1 MCWESTLP
9 TELQPQPQ
17 PCLTHSSHRAS
28 AFQMCIPTMH
38 LHLARCWQCN
48 ACEWSPSQA
57 SGESQV
63 KGSGVQWSQQLAT
76 WVSSPSCQQLTF
88 LTPLA
93 AYGQATYAKPTAA
106 TASLF
111 FLTVTIIFSNVYF
124 YPSLP
129 IKK

>member
-1 MCWESTLP
+1 M
-9 TELQPQPQ
+9 
-17 PCLTHSSHRAS
+17 
-28 AFQMCIPTMH
+28 
-38 LHLARCWQCN
+38 
-48 ACEWSPSQA
+48 
-57 SGESQV
+57 